1 MLRSLMSNYTPDKS
15 IMHLNFLPTKH
26 ETASPSLDT
35 WLPNYKPMIPR
46 RSDTSVKISNWQI
59 RSDPGPSAAP
69 SELLLLLL
77 LPACC
82 CCDCPCLHAL
92 ITPDVRRTGHKKLP
106 TPAAWTKAR
115 PDSLSPDPSHFAFI
129 VCLTGFDRPRPKPS
143 TLWPSLSSSRFS
155 FCQQCHKKTKKQT
168 KSTSVLCVPTI
179 QQGGV
184 CVKHTHADTHADTKK
199 LSPTDG
205 SMCGYQLWC
214 QVLHHQAPYHCS
226 FTEGKTDSATEEIRW
241 KKEKQTAGPVGGCDR
256 LWPSAEA
263 EGTFGGGSQGRAL
276 RWGQTHTHTGGAE
289 AVRITLD
296 VFPLAE
302 RETEGRVVS
311 RGRFKWHAAP
321 LHHTHCH
328 LSAHIL

>member
-155 FCQQCHKKTKKQT
+155 FCQQCHKKNKKT
-168 KSTSVLCVPTI
+168 NKEHKCPLCSHNPT
-179 QQGGV
+179 G
-184 CVKHTHADTHADTKK
+184 
-199 LSPTDG
+199 
-205 SMCGYQLWC
+205 W
-214 QVLHHQAPYHCS
+214 
-226 FTEGKTDSATEEIRW
+226 
-241 KKEKQTAGPVGGCDR
+241 R
-256 LWPSAEA
+256 LC
-263 EGTFGGGSQGRAL
+263 
-276 RWGQTHTHTGGAE
+276 QTHTCGHTRRHKKT
-289 AVRITLD
+289 VSHWRQHVWISTL
-296 VFPLAE
+296 
-302 RETEGRVVS
+302 VS
-311 RGRFKWHAAP
+311 SAAP
-321 LHHTHCH
+321 PGA
-328 LSAHIL
+328 LSLLFHRGEDR